1 MKKLLTIL
9 FAFALG
15 LNLSAQTVS
24 PTYDPDVD
32 GDNNIG
38 VNDLLALLGLF
49 AENDEDD
56 DGIWDSQDDCI
67 GAYDE
72 CGVCN
77 GPGPTVS
84 VIESITVLYDSV
96 YAEQIDEWWVYEVG
110 ADTVFNYFCVTQL
123 DDTNI
128 HEAVDLWLSDESE
141 ALALY
146 GPISAWDVSDVTNM
160 SSLFYE
166 ASNFNGDISAWDVS
180 GVTNMYA
187 MFDLAS
193 SFNGDISGW
202 DVSSVENMNSM
213 FNLASSFNG
222 DISSWDVSSVIDMYA
237 MFAQA
242 SSFNADLTDWDV
254 SSVTKMGWMFHKASI
269 FNGDISAWDV
279 SSVSLMNVMFEQ
291 ALNFNGDLSSWD
303 VSSVTDMKKMFEE
316 ASDFNGDLSSWD
328 VSGVTDMRS
337 MFSGASSFNGD
348 ISSWDVSSVTDMHGM
363 FASAHSFNGDI
374 SAWDVSNA
382 TDISWMFYSAN
393 IFNSDISNWNVSNVT
408 TMTTMF
414 YGAPSFNGDLS
425 SWDVSNVTTMNQMFV
440 GADNFNSDI
449 STWDVSSVTNMRW
462 MFYSA
467 NIFNSDIS
475 SWDVSSVT
483 DMNRMFFEASNFNG
497 DISSWDV
504 SNVTD
509 MTEMFDDTPLSDE
522 NKCAIHLSFSAN
534 TNWPY
539 EWADFCPFA
548 IFNSCGD
555 DIGYSGYDYATV
567 QIGEQCWFAE
577 NLRSEHYANGD
588 VIPGELND
596 GEWSSTTNGA
606 QAVYAIGASNLT
618 DYGRLYNWY
627 AVDDSR
633 GLCPSGWHVP
643 TDEEFMI
650 LEMELGMSESETNG
664 TGWRGTDQGTQMKS
678 SPGDLPSWN
687 GANTSGFSGLAG
699 GYRSYVG
706 NFGVE
711 GDYGYFW
718 SASESGTNALSHVLK
733 SIHTGVGRNANTQ
746 RYGFSVR
753 CVRD

>member
-1 MKKLLTIL
+1 MKKLLIIL
-9 FAFALG
+9 FAVALG

-128 HEAVDLWLSDESE
+128 HEAVDLWLSDEAE

-146 GPISAWDVSDVTNM
+146 GPISVWDVAGVTNV

-202 DVSSVENMNSM
+202 DVSSVENMKSM

-222 DISSWDVSSVIDMYA
+222 DISSWDVSSVIDMSV

-254 SSVTKMGWMFHKASI
+254 SSVTNMGWMFYKASI

-279 SSVSLMNVMFEQ
+279 SSVSLMNVMFDQ

-303 VSSVTDMKKMFEE
+303 VSSVTDMK
-316 ASDFNGDLSSWD
+316 
-328 VSGVTDMRS
+328 S
-337 MFSGASSFNGD
+337 MFNDASSFNGD
-348 ISSWDVSSVTDMHGM
+348 ITSWDVSSVTDMSRM
-363 FASAHSFNGDI
+363 FR
-374 SAWDVSNA
+374 
-382 TDISWMFYSAN
+382 
-393 IFNSDISNWNVSNVT
+393 NSD
-408 TMTTMF
+408 
-414 YGAPSFNGDLS
+414 SFNGDLS
-425 SWDVSNVTTMNQMFV
+425 
-440 GADNFNSDI
+440 A
-449 STWDVSSVTNMRW
+449 WDVSSVWNVGE
-462 MFYSA
+462 MFQ
-467 NIFNSDIS
+467 FNSS
-475 SWDVSSVT
+475 
-483 DMNRMFFEASNFNG
+483 FNG

-504 SNVTD
+504 SNVTNMSSLFYGANSFD
-509 MTEMFDDTPLSDE
+509 GDLSAWDVSSVSSMRFMFCYADSFNGNLSSWDVANVADMSWLFFSADIFNSDISDWNVSGATQMTEMFDDTPLSDE

-555 DIGYSGYDYATV
+555 DIGYSGYDYETV

-577 NLRSEHYANGD
+577 NLRNEHYANGD
-588 VIPGELND
+588 LIPGDLTES
-596 GEWSSTTNGA
+596 EWSITSEGA
-606 QAVYAIGASNLT
+606 QAIYNNDESNLA

-643 TDEEFMI
+643 TDGEFMT
-650 LEMELGMSESETNG
+650 LEMELGMSESEASG

-678 SPGDLPSWN
+678 SPSDDPSWD
-687 GANTSGFSGLAG
+687 GTNTSGFSGLAVG
-699 GYRSYVG
+699 WRSHSG
-706 NFGVE
+706 L
-711 GDYGYFW
+711 YGYEGTAEDFW
-718 SASESGTNALSHVLK
+718 SASAFGAGGWYRVL
-733 SIHTGVGRNANTQ
+733 GNANGVDRNSYFQ
-746 RYGFSVR
+746 RGGFSVR

>member
-38 VNDLLALLGLF
+38 INDLLALLSLF

-56 DGIWDSQDDCI
+56 DGIWDSQDDCV

-77 GPGPTVS
+77 GPGPTIS
-84 VIESITVLYDSV
+84 VIESITILYDSL

-128 HEAVDLWLSDESE
+128 HEAVDLWLSDEAE

-160 SSLFYE
+160 TSLFE
-166 ASNFNGDISAWDVS
+166 DASNFNGDISAWDVS
-180 GVTNMYA
+180 GVTLMRR
-187 MFDLAS
+187 MF
-193 SFNGDISGW
+193 
-202 DVSSVENMNSM
+202 
-213 FNLASSFNG
+213 
-222 DISSWDVSSVIDMYA
+222 
-237 MFAQA
+237 
-242 SSFNADLTDWDV
+242 
-254 SSVTKMGWMFHKASI
+254 K
-269 FNGDISAWDV
+269 
-279 SSVSLMNVMFEQ
+279 
-291 ALNFNGDLSSWD
+291 
-303 VSSVTDMKKMFEE
+303 
-316 ASDFNGDLSSWD
+316 
-328 VSGVTDMRS
+328 
-337 MFSGASSFNGD
+337 GATN
-348 ISSWDVSSVTDMHGM
+348 
-363 FASAHSFNGDI
+363 
-374 SAWDVSNA
+374 
-382 TDISWMFYSAN
+382 
-393 IFNSDISNWNVSNVT
+393 
-408 TMTTMF
+408 
-414 YGAPSFNGDLS
+414 FNGDLS
-425 SWDVSNVTTMNQMFV
+425 SWDVSNVTDMYWLFLY
-440 GADNFNSDI
+440 AANFNGDI
-449 STWDVSSVTNMRW
+449 SSWDVSNVTVMTRVFKGATN
-462 MFYSA
+462 
-467 NIFNSDIS
+467 FNADLS

-483 DMNRMFFEASNFNG
+483 DMFEMFRFAYNFDG
-497 DISSWDV
+497 DISAWDMSSVTSTRAMFAFATSFNSDISAWDVSSVTDMIGMFSGATSFNSDISAWDVSNVSLMHNQFTGAASFNRDLSSWNV

-577 NLRSEHYANGD
+577 NLRTAQYANGD
-588 VIPGELND
+588 SIPGGLSTSEWQD
-596 GEWSSTTNGA
+596 GDNTNLGA
-606 QAVYAIGASNLT
+606 QAIYNNDLSILA
-618 DYGRLYNWY
+618 DYGRLYNSY
-627 AVDDSR
+627 AVNDAR

-643 TDEEFMI
+643 TDGEWMT
-650 LEMELGMSESETNG
+650 LEMELGMTETEANSLNF
-664 TGWRGTDQGTQMKS
+664 RGTDEGAFMKS
-678 SPGDLPSWN
+678 LPSDDPSWN
-687 GANTSGFSGLAG
+687 GTNTSGFSGLAG
-699 GYRSYVG
+699 GQRDGWGGFYGGGY
-706 NFGVE
+706 N
-711 GDYGYFW
+711 GYFW
-718 SASESGTNALSHVLK
+718 TSSAEGVNAWMRALYGESTAVWRNGSHRRV
-733 SIHTGVGRNANTQ
+733 
-746 RYGFSVR
+746 GFSVR

>member
-9 FAFALG
+9 FVVALG

-38 VNDLLALLGLF
+38 INDLLALLSLF

-56 DGIWDSQDDCI
+56 DGIWDSQDDCV
-67 GAYDE
+67 GTYDE

-84 VIESITVLYDSV
+84 VIESITILYDSV

-128 HEAVDLWLSDESE
+128 HEAVDLWLSDEAE

-160 SSLFYE
+160 SSLFFE
-166 ASNFNGDISAWDVS
+166 ASNFNGDLS
-180 GVTNMYA
+180 T
-187 MFDLAS
+187 
-193 SFNGDISGW
+193 
-202 DVSSVENMNSM
+202 
-213 FNLASSFNG
+213 
-222 DISSWDVSSVIDMYA
+222 
-237 MFAQA
+237 
-242 SSFNADLTDWDV
+242 WDV
-254 SSVTKMGWMFHKASI
+254 SSVTNMNQMFFGAS
-269 FNGDISAWDV
+269 N
-279 SSVSLMNVMFEQ
+279 
-291 ALNFNGDLSSWD
+291 
-303 VSSVTDMKKMFEE
+303 
-316 ASDFNGDLSSWD
+316 FNGDLSSWD
-328 VSGVTDMRS
+328 VSGVENMNQ
-337 MFSGASSFNGD
+337 MFNVASSFNGD
-348 ISSWDVSSVTDMHGM
+348 ISSWDVSSVTDMYAM
-363 FASAHSFNGDI
+363 FASADSFNGDI
-374 SAWDVSNA
+374 SAWDVSNV
-382 TDISWMFYSAN
+382 TDISWMFFSAN
-393 IFNSDISNWNVSNVT
+393 IFNSDISAWNVSNVT

-449 STWDVSSVTNMRW
+449 SSWDVSSVTNMRW
-462 MFYSA
+462 MFRGA

-475 SWDVSSVT
+475 VWDVSSVT
-483 DMNRMFFEASNFNG
+483 DMNQMFFEASNFNR
-497 DISSWDV
+497 DLSSWNV

-577 NLRSEHYANGD
+577 NLRTEHYTNGD
-588 VIPGELND
+588 TIPGELSD
-596 GEWSSTTNGA
+596 SEWSNADDTNFGA
-606 QAVYAIGASNLT
+606 QAVYGEGTSLVYGGNDDEVTNLA

-627 AVDDSR
+627 AVDDGR
-633 GLCPSGWHVP
+633 GLCPSDWHVP
-643 TDEEFMI
+643 TDEEFMT
-650 LEMELGMSESETNG
+650 LEMELGMSESEANYSST
-664 TGWRGTDQGTQMKS
+664 WRGTNQGTQMKS
-678 SPGDLPSWN
+678 SPEDSPSWN
-687 GANTSGFSGLAG
+687 GTNTSGFSGLAG
-699 GYRSYVG
+699 GRRNHLGHFDRESG
-706 NFGVE
+706 
-711 GDYGYFW
+711 YGYFW
-718 SASESGTNALSHVLK
+718 SASIGGSSGWYRGLGGDYSGVERSHLYWR
-733 SIHTGVGRNANTQ
+733 VGA
-746 RYGFSVR
+746 SVR